1 MGELE
6 YLKEKAKLYKTELDI
21 IIGKSKYQIP
31 LGKEYCISCDPRFKL
46 LMSPEKTLNNLL
58 LKQQLSFKNN
68 RLIFRR
74 SYKSTK
80 QYLNPLKYD
89 SMKQTTRI
97 ANKLV
102 NFPLIL

>member
-1 MGELE
+1 MGEME
-6 YLKEKAKLYKTELDI
+6 YLQEKAKLYKTELDI

-58 LKQQLSFKNN
+58 LKQQLNFKNN

-74 SYKSTK
+74 SCKSIK
-80 QYLNPLKYD
+80 QYLNPLKNESKKKNY
-89 SMKQTTRI
+89 
-97 ANKLV
+97 
-102 NFPLIL
+102 